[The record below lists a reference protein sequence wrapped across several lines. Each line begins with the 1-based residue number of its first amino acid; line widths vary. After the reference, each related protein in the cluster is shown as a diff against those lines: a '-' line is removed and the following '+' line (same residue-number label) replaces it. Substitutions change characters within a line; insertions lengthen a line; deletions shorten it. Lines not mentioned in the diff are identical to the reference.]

1 MKMDE
6 TQLLAFL
13 EAEQSASYH
22 YVSGQLSR
30 DRQQALR
37 DYNRLPYG
45 NEEDGR
51 SQAIASD
58 VFDVVEGML
67 PDLLEVFVSTDKAVV
82 FDAVGPE
89 DEESAS
95 QITDACNYVFYKSNN
110 GFLILYSA
118 IKSALMLKTG
128 AVEWWWDK
136 SRQVDFQSYTTDE
149 MQLAMF
155 MQGNPDAVIVET
167 EELPPDPQAQPEE
180 MGLMPKRLR
189 VKIKTIKERNQVKLA
204 AIPADELHVSARH
217 ASILLDDAP
226 YVAHVCER
234 TLSDIMQLGYDVTV
248 DDVKAAAD
256 ESTTQDRELRQELR
270 GGKFGWWDDQNAHD
284 DAMSYG
290 WLRKE
295 YVLVDFDGDGIA
307 ERRRIVRLGKKILE
321 NVEVSHV
328 PFAAWSPYLNLH
340 QFVGMCPADLIGDVQ
355 RISTDILRQQIDNLA
370 LANNQETIV
379 LTDAQGNPKA
389 DLDDLLNRRVG
400 GILRESVQGAIRP
413 MQERWQGIEAM
424 PFIEQLA
431 NMREARTGYSR
442 FSPGLDGEGVS
453 KTATEVSKVKSEQQ
467 KRQKLMGR
475 ICAEALVA
483 PMFRGIFKT
492 LSDYCMDKLTFRL
505 NGKPVSYDPQ
515 EWRDQYD
522 LTINVGIGNGDDMQQ
537 GLMLQQIAGAQMA
550 IMQTPMAGRL
560 VTEANIYEAQAA
572 IAEKAG
578 FKNAGRFWSDPK
590 NLPPPQPPQVP
601 PDPMIIK
608 TQMELQADAQ
618 KFQAETQLRMQ
629 EIQMQSQAKLQEVQ
643 ANLELQ
649 AANDQRDSERES
661 MKAQL
666 DAQIA
671 AAEQENKRMLADLDA
686 SVAKYKADL
695 DSQTK
700 LTIAQMGNQQ
710 SMELASMQSQTQA
723 SPAIDIGPIQDALA
737 QLMDHASAPV
747 EIIRGPDGRAAGIRK
762 GNVTKSINRGPDGRA
777 QGIM

>member
-1 MKMDE
+1 VKMDE

-45 NEEDGR
+45 NEEEGR
-51 SQAIASD
+51 SSAIASD
-58 VFDVVEGML
+58 VFDIVEGML

-82 FDAVGPE
+82 FEATGPE
-89 DEESAS
+89 DEESAKHV
-95 QITDACNYVFYKSNN
+95 TDACNYVFYKANN
-110 GFLILYSA
+110 GFLILYAA
-118 IKSALMLKTG
+118 IKSALLLKTG
-128 AVEWWWDK
+128 AIEWWWDE
-136 SRQVDFQSYTTDE
+136 SRQVDFQTYTTDE

-155 MQGNPDAVIVET
+155 IQGNPDAVIVEQ
-167 EELPPDPQAQPEE
+167 EELPPDPQAQPEM
-180 MGLMPKRLR
+180 MGLMPKRLK
-189 VKIKTIKERNQVKLA
+189 VKVKTVKPRNQVKLA
-204 AIPADELHVSARH
+204 AVPADELHVSARH

-226 YVAHVCER
+226 YVARVCER
-234 TLSDIMQLGYDVTV
+234 TLSEIRQLGYDVSAE
-248 DDVKAAAD
+248 DVKAAQD
-256 ESTTQDRELRQELR
+256 ESTTQDKELRQELR
-270 GGKFGWWDDQNAHD
+270 GGRWGWWDDENQHD
-284 DAMSYG
+284 DAMAYG
-290 WLRKE
+290 WIRTE

-307 ERRRIVRLGKKILE
+307 ERRKIVRLGTKILE
-321 NVEVSHV
+321 NTEVSHV
-328 PFAAWSPYLNLH
+328 QIAAWSPYLNLH
-340 QFVGMCPADLIGDVQ
+340 QFVGGCPADLISDVQ

-379 LTDAQGNPKA
+379 LTDSQGNPKA

-442 FSPGLDGEGVS
+442 FSPGLDGEGLS
-453 KTATEVSKVKSEQQ
+453 KTATEVTKVKNEQQ

-492 LSDYCMDKLTFRL
+492 LTDYCMDKLTFRI
-505 NGKPVSYDPQ
+505 NGKPVQYDPQ

-522 LTINVGIGNGDDMQQ
+522 LTVNVGIGNGDDQQ
-537 GLMLQQIAGAQMA
+537 QAMMLQQIAGAQMA

-560 VTEANIYEAQAA
+560 VTEANVYEAQAA

-578 FKNAGRFWSDPK
+578 FKNPGRFWSDPK
-590 NLPPPQPPQVP
+590 NLPPPQPPQAP
-601 PDPMIIK
+601 PDPTIIK

-618 KFQAETQLRMQ
+618 KFQAETQLRLQ
-629 EIQMQSQAKLQEVQ
+629 EIQMQASAKLQEVQ

-649 AANDQRDSERES
+649 AANDQRDSERET

-666 DAQIA
+666 NAQIA
-671 AAEQENKRMLADLDA
+671 SAEQENARVLAELNA
-686 SVAKYKADL
+686 QITKYKADL
-695 DSQTK
+695 DAQTK
-700 LTIAQMGNQQ
+700 LTIAQMGA
-710 SMELASMQSQTQA
+710 EQA
-723 SPAIDIGPIQDALA
+723 AAQHEQAESSKIDLSPIQDTLSK
-737 QLMDHASAPV
+737 LMEQANAPV
-747 EIIRGPDGRAAGIRK
+747 EIIRGPDGRASGIRK
-762 GNVTKSINRGPDGRA
+762 GSVTKSINRGSDGRA
-777 QGIM
+777 MGVS

>member
-1 MKMDE
+1 MDE

-30 DRQQALR
+30 DRQRSLR

-51 SQAIASD
+51 SSAIASD
-58 VFDVVEGML
+58 VFDIVEGML

-82 FDAVGPE
+82 FEAQGPE
-89 DEESAS
+89 DEESAK

-110 GFLILYSA
+110 GFLILYAA
-118 IKSALMLKTG
+118 IKSALLLKTG
-128 AVEWWWDK
+128 AIEWWWDK
-136 SRQVDFQSYTTDE
+136 SRTVDFTTYVTDE

-155 MQGNPDAVIVET
+155 VQGNPDAVIVET
-167 EELPPDPQAQPEE
+167 EELPPDPHAQPEM
-180 MGLMPKRLR
+180 MGLMPKRLK
-189 VKIKTIKERNQVKLA
+189 VKVKTVKPRNQVKLA

-234 TLSDIMQLGYDVTV
+234 TLSDILQLGYKVTIE
-248 DDVKAAAD
+248 DVKAAQD

-270 GGKFGWWDDQNAHD
+270 GGRWGWWDDENAND
-284 DAMSYG
+284 DSMAYG

-307 ERRRIVRLGKKILE
+307 ERRKIVRLGNKILE

-328 PFAAWSPYLNLH
+328 PLAAWSPYLNLH
-340 QFVGMCPADLIGDVQ
+340 QFVGLCPADLISDVQ

-379 LTDAQGNPKA
+379 LTDSQGNPKA

-400 GILRESVQGAIRP
+400 GILREQVQGAIRP

-442 FSPGLDGEGVS
+442 FSPGLDGEGLG
-453 KTATEVSKVKSEQQ
+453 KTATEVTKVKNEQQ

-492 LSDYCMDKLTFRL
+492 LSDYCLDKLTFRI
-505 NGKPVSYDPQ
+505 NGKPVQFDPQ

-537 GLMLQQIAGAQMA
+537 SMMLQQIAGAQMA

-601 PDPMIIK
+601 PDPMIVK

-618 KFQAETQLRMQ
+618 KFQAETQLRLQ
-629 EIQMQSQAKLQEVQ
+629 EIQMQASAKLQEVQ

-649 AANDQRDSERES
+649 ASNDQRDSERAT
-661 MKAQL
+661 MQANLNAQL
-666 DAQIA
+666 A
-671 AAEQENKRMLADLDA
+671 AAEQENKRLLADLDA

-695 DSQTK
+695 DAQTK
-700 LTIAQMGNQQ
+700 LTIAQMNAEQ
-710 SMELASMQSQTQA
+710 ASMQAT
-723 SPAIDIGPIQDALA
+723 PAIDIAPLQKTVEE
-737 QLMDHASAPV
+737 LMAYINSPT
-747 EIIRGPDGRAAGIRK
+747 EIVRGPDGRAAGVRK
-762 GNVTKSINRGPDGRA
+762 GNVVKSINRGPDGRA
-777 QGIM
+777 MGVM

>member
-1 MKMDE
+1 MDE

-30 DRQQALR
+30 DRQQNLR

-45 NEEDGR
+45 TEEEGR
-51 SQAIASD
+51 SQAVASD
-58 VFDVVEGML
+58 VFDTVEGML
-67 PDLLEVFVSTDKAVV
+67 PDLLEVFVASDKAIT

-89 DEESAS
+89 DEESAK
-95 QITDACNYVFYKSNN
+95 QVTDACNYVFYKANN
-110 GFLILYSA
+110 GFLILYAA

-128 AVEWWWDK
+128 AIEWWWDE
-136 SRQVDFQSYTTDE
+136 SRLVDFQSYTTDE

-155 MQGNPDAVIVET
+155 VQGNPDAIIVEQ
-167 EELPPDPQAQPEE
+167 EELPPDPQMQPEE

-189 VKIKTIKERNQVKLA
+189 VKVKTVKKRNQVKLA

-217 ASILLDDAP
+217 ASILLDEAP

-234 TLSDIMQLGYDVTV
+234 TFSDILQMGYDVTIE
-248 DDVKAAAD
+248 DVKAASD
-256 ESTTQDRELRQELR
+256 EATTQDRELRQELR
-270 GGKFGWWDDQNAHD
+270 GGKWGWWDDQNAHD
-284 DAMSYG
+284 DSMAYG

-307 ERRRIVRLGKKILE
+307 ERRRIVRLGNKILE

-328 PFAAWSPYLNLH
+328 PMAAWSPYLNLH

-379 LTDAQGNPKA
+379 LTDSQGNPKA

-431 NMREARTGYSR
+431 NMRESRTGYSR
-442 FSPGLDGEGVS
+442 FSPGLDGEGLS
-453 KTATEVSKVKSEQQ
+453 KTATEVVKVKSEQQ

-505 NGKPVSYDPQ
+505 HGKPVSYDPQ

-522 LTINVGIGNGDDMQQ
+522 MTINVGIGNGDDMQQ
-537 GLMLQQIAGAQMA
+537 SVMLQQIAGAQMA

-578 FKNAGRFWSDPK
+578 FKNPGRFWSDPK

-618 KFQAETQLRMQ
+618 KFQAETQLRLQ
-629 EIQMQSQAKLQEVQ
+629 EIQLQASAKLQEVQ

-649 AANDQRDSERES
+649 ATNDQRDSERET

-666 DAQIA
+666 NAQLA
-671 AAEQENKRMLADLDA
+671 QSEQENARILAELKA
-686 SVAKYKADL
+686 SVDKYKADL

-700 LTIAQMGNQQ
+700 LTIAQMGGEQQ
-710 SMELASMQSQTQA
+710 MQMASMSQEKSEKPDADIAGMQKTIA
-723 SPAIDIGPIQDALA
+723 ELMEHINAPA
-737 QLMDHASAPV
+737 
-747 EIIRGPDGRAAGIRK
+747 EIVRGPDGRAAGIRK
-762 GNVTKSINRGPDGRA
+762 GSVTKSIKRGPDGRA
-777 QGIM
+777 MGVM